1 FNSPLVFYLP
11 GELLCVELDKE
22 RQGLGLSLAG
32 NRDRSRLMVRGGAA
46 ELDGRLMQGDQ
57 ILSVNGDDT
66 RHASQETVAAILKR
80 GTVTLDVLL
89 GLGDP
94 LSLPATDTESSTWR
108 RGVHDSYR
116 PTCCETV
123 VRGKLLAWKVH
134 RPTMTVFND

>member
-1 FNSPLVFYLP
+1 RMGRTDNLKTIW
-11 GELLCVELDKE
+11 LL
-22 RQGLGLSLAG
+22 LAG
-32 NRDRSRLMVRGGAA
+32 NRDRSRLSIFVVGLNPGGPA
-46 ELDGRLMQGDQ
+46 LDGRLMQGDQ

-66 RHASQETVAAILKR
+66 RHASQETR